1 MKILTILGTR
11 PEIIKM
17 SRVIDLFD
25 KNTDHVL
32 INSNQNYDKN
42 LNKIFFKELGIKEPK
57 YNLKAAGENS
67 SETISNI
74 FIKIEKIL
82 NKEKPDGVMIYGD
95 TNTGLSS
102 IIVKKHKIPIFHME
116 AGNRCFDE
124 NVPEEINRKIIDH
137 ISDINIVL
145 TDNAKQYLISEGIK
159 GNKIFKVGSHVPEVI
174 TFYKKNISNSK
185 ILNKLKLKKN
195 SYILASIHRE
205 ENLDIDNNIISIMNS
220 LDEVAKKFNKKII
233 FSTHPRTK
241 LKIENIK
248 NTISLKNFVFSDP
261 FGFFDYIKLA
271 TNSLCTLSDS
281 GTIVEDSVINGFKA
295 VMIRETNERPEAFDN
310 GILFMSGLNKDNIIK
325 CIDLSIKSKD
335 KKPNLYAYSTDI
347 NISNKILKIVLSYID
362 YVKKYNWQSHKN
374 NE

>member
-1 MKILTILGTR
+1 
-11 PEIIKM
+11 
-17 SRVIDLFD
+17 
-25 KNTDHVL
+25 
-32 INSNQNYDKN
+32 
-42 LNKIFFKELGIKEPK
+42 
-57 YNLKAAGENS
+57 
-67 SETISNI
+67 
-74 FIKIEKIL
+74 
-82 NKEKPDGVMIYGD
+82 MIYGD

-241 LKIENIK
+241 LKIKNIK
-248 NTISLKNFVFSDP
+248 HTISLKNFVFSDP

-310 GILFMSGLNKDNIIK
+310 GILFMSGLNKDNIIR
-325 CIDLSIKSKD
+325 CMDLSIKSKD